1 MNLTNNEDILAS
13 WCGYNESRT
22 GSFHRGAKGNSQ
34 MAQFLPNNARPG
46 SFGRTNAGSIDE
58 GLRTYMLRVYNYMA
72 LGVAGTAVVVL
83 ALMSNPGV
91 MVALGTGMMRWVVFG
106 ALLMLGLFSHKVI
119 FSGNKVLAHGAY
131 WLYCALWGVLMAPFV
146 FSFFAKGQGAL
157 VGKAFA
163 ITAAT
168 FAATSLVGYT
178 TKRDMT
184 GWSGF
189 LSFACIG
196 LLIASLVS
204 FFFITDPGTSKTLSL
219 VISCGVVLL
228 FSVMIA
234 FETQMIK
241 SMYIEASTY
250 GDANA
255 INQSAIFGAFALY
268 GSIVTLFQHILNIL
282 GLTSSD

>member
-1 MNLTNNEDILAS
+1 
-13 WCGYNESRT
+13 
-22 GSFHRGAKGNSQ
+22 

-46 SFGRTNAGSIDE
+46 TFGRTDAGSIDE
-58 GLRTYMLRVYNYMA
+58 GLRAYMLRVYNYMA

-83 ALMSNPGV
+83 ALMNNPAL
-91 MVALGTGMMRWVVFG
+91 MKTLGTGPMRWVVFG
-106 ALLMLGLFSHKVI
+106 AIFLLGLFSHRVI
-119 FSGNKVLAHGAY
+119 YSGNAVMAHGAY
-131 WLYCALWGVLMAPFV
+131 WLYCALWGILMAPFV
-146 FSFFAKGQGAL
+146 ASFFFLGKGGLVFKAL
-157 VGKAFA
+157 A

-189 LSFACIG
+189 LSFATIG

-204 FFFITDPGTSKTLSL
+204 FFFITDPGTSKTMSL
-219 VISCGVVLL
+219 IISCVVVLL

-250 GDANA
+250 GGENA
-255 INQSAIFGAFALY
+255 INQSAIYGAFALY
-268 GSIVTLFQHILNIL
+268 GSVVTLFQHILNIL
-282 GLTSSD
+282 GLTSSE

>member
-1 MNLTNNEDILAS
+1 
-13 WCGYNESRT
+13 
-22 GSFHRGAKGNSQ
+22 
-34 MAQFLPNNARPG
+34 MAQFLPNNAQPG
-46 SFGRTNAGSIDE
+46 SYGRSDAGAIDQ
-58 GLRTYMLRVYNYMA
+58 GLRAYMLRVYNYMA

-83 ALMSNPGV
+83 ALMNNPQIMVMTSTGV
-91 MVALGTGMMRWVVFG
+91 MRWVLFG
-106 ALLMLGLFSHKVI
+106 AILGLGIFSHKVI
-119 FSGNKVLAHGAY
+119 FSGNKFLAHGAY
-131 WLYCALWGVLMAPFV
+131 WLYCALWGALMAPFI
-146 FSFFAKGQGAL
+146 FGFIGRGQGHL
-157 VGKAFA
+157 VAQAFA

-184 GWSGF
+184 GMSGF

-204 FFFITDPGTSKTLSL
+204 FFFITDPGTSKTMSL
-219 VISCGVVLL
+219 IISCAVVLL

-282 GLTSSD
+282 GLTSSE